1 MLERFS
7 LLELRMKH
15 MTKHLVER
23 RIHVNFI
30 AENWLTIVF
39 VASML
44 ILGISMIINFCES
57 TKEEQIKKIKEWL
70 LYATILA
77 EKELGGGT
85 GRLKLRYVYDMFIV
99 KFPWLSKL
107 FSFDRFSEFVDDA
120 LYEMKEL
127 IATNDA
133 VNSYVSNTI
142 ETEVEFKNE

>member
-1 MLERFS
+1 M
-7 LLELRMKH
+7 
-15 MTKHLVER
+15 
-23 RIHVNFI
+23 NFI
-30 AENWLTIVF
+30 TEHWATIVF
-39 VASML
+39 MALVVVIA
-44 ILGISMIINFCES
+44 ICMIIKFCKS

-85 GRLKLRYVYDMFIV
+85 GKLKLRYVYDMFIV

-133 VNSYVSNTI
+133 VNNYVSNSDN
-142 ETEVEFKNE
+142 EKEVEIQNG

>member
-1 MLERFS
+1 M
-7 LLELRMKH
+7 
-15 MTKHLVER
+15 
-23 RIHVNFI
+23 NFI
-30 AENWLTIVF
+30 AEHWATIVF
-39 VASML
+39 IALVAVTT
-44 ILGISMIINFCES
+44 ICMIIKFCKS

-127 IATNDA
+127 MATNNA
-133 VNSYVSNTI
+133 VNNYVSNSDK
-142 ETEVEFKNE
+142 EKEVKIQNG